1 MASASSVISRVTE
14 DLIRSGVTQGSKERL
29 STVFLVDSLSDPFQ
43 WRCQVFLLR
52 VRAHGFM
59 CLLPADPTV
68 QQAMGTFEESSGIAE
83 KSVLTEVEV
92 DVETAKGK
100 ALGTISMF
108 IADFPWGYLGLFRKV
123 QLRAGGSSTPIF
135 TFRFGTT
142 MARPNVASAE
152 AVADRWIAEV
162 LDADTARDYTTAEEV
177 GEQGDGASEEFVEA
191 NGGRLGDIEALHVRI
206 AQLESLLQSRGD
218 ATPAVPTAT
227 AADLGGQTLF
237 AGARRQGLSPTDWAR
252 LQKAAGATPKRI
264 ARAERA
270 VPRPTGEHPAMQTLH
285 AEQDREVGDLDAEDE
300 LEAELNSSLQAVQD
314 PTQRLLLL
322 QMKQTQAI
330 MKTLAPK
337 AAQDPFTS
345 LLSGQDSGSGSSGA
359 GSLNVKGYAARE
371 LYLRHLEADA
381 KVVEVIRKNAR
392 QELGISPER
401 EEPSLLRTYLEQR
414 IAVSDH
420 KTMGQVGYMMAWG
433 WEQAAT
439 TGNEQMLAF
448 CGRMMTYV
456 EQACLDNGKTQLAW
470 LLTGLVE
477 PNYQQLAVNRRK
489 SSLSPFAK
497 LPAATWVAAN
507 VSYLKDIDTFETRLR
522 QIGPSRPP
530 PPPGRDSAEDAN
542 PNPKRAPKKKRSK
555 GGEDPHGA
563 APDS

>member
-1 MASASSVISRVTE
+1 MASASSVNLRVTE
-14 DLIRSGVTQGSKERL
+14 DLIRSGVTQDIKERL
-29 STVFLVDSLSDPFQ
+29 STVFLVDTLSDPYQ

-59 CLLPADPTV
+59 CLLPADPSV
-68 QQAMGTFEESSGIAE
+68 QRALASVEESIGITE
-83 KSVLTEVEV
+83 KCVLTEVEV
-92 DVETAKGK
+92 DVESAKGK

-108 IADFPWGYLGLFRKV
+108 IADFPWGFLGMFRKV
-123 QLRAGGSSTPIF
+123 QLRASGSTPIF
-135 TFRFGTT
+135 SFRFGNAL
-142 MARPNVASAE
+142 ARPNVTSAE

-162 LDADTARDYTTAEEV
+162 LDADTARDYTTAEEG
-177 GEQGDGASEEFVEA
+177 GERGDGASEEFAEPT
-191 NGGRLGDIEALHVRI
+191 GGRMGDIESLHVRI
-206 AQLESLLQSRGD
+206 AQLESLLQSRGG
-218 ATPAVPTAT
+218 APSAMPAAS
-227 AADLGGQTLF
+227 AADMGGQSLF
-237 AGARRQGLSPTDWAR
+237 AGARREGMSATDWAKLHR
-252 LQKAAGATPKRI
+252 AAGAAPKRI

-270 VPRPTGEHPAMQTLH
+270 VPTSTGEHPAMETLH
-285 AEQDREVGDLDAEDE
+285 AEQDREVGDPDAEDE
-300 LEAELNSSLQAVQD
+300 LEAELTSSLQAVQD
-314 PTQRLLLL
+314 PTHRLLIL

-345 LLSGQDSGSGSSGA
+345 LLGGSDSGSGSSGS

-371 LYLRHLEADA
+371 LYLRHLEEDS
-381 KVVEVIRKNAR
+381 KVVEVIRRNAW

-401 EEPSLLRTYLEQR
+401 EEPSLLRSYLEQR

-433 WEQAAT
+433 WEQAAL

-456 EQACLDNGKTQLAW
+456 EQACLDGGKTHLAW

-489 SSLSPFAK
+489 STLS
-497 LPAATWVAAN
+497 
-507 VSYLKDIDTFETRLR
+507 RLR
-522 QIGPSRPP
+522 GFQLQ
-530 PPPGRDSAEDAN
+530 
-542 PNPKRAPKKKRSK
+542 
-555 GGEDPHGA
+555 HGLRRM
-563 APDS
+563 